1 LALLAWVRLRTVPLM
16 ALAGAAGDPLL
27 DVDPELV
34 RAAQKQN
41 TLKRRVIKLQVETL
55 KFTGVSYPGL
65 RITFK
70 ATKTTKKE
78 PNTCEVGIY
87 NLSREH
93 REALTK
99 VKRPIVVLEAG
110 YENETTQLFYG
121 ETIHTQHTRKGADII
136 TTLSTSDGGP
146 KLRTAR
152 IKQNFAAGAKASAV
166 LKALVDAMGVKVGN
180 LKEAQKKIDAS
191 KAANLYIEG
200 VTLQGHAPNELDA
213 LCKSAGFEWS
223 IQDGALQVVA
233 VGQSIGQFAT
243 VLTDSLMLT
252 TPSVSNKNIVE
263 GQTFIQ
269 HDFLPGR
276 QIKIRT
282 ELVEGSFRLE
292 KCTYH
297 GDTYGDDWFT
307 DFEAKGPPPK

>member
-1 LALLAWVRLRTVPLM
+1 M
-16 ALAGAAGDPLL
+16 ALAGAEGDPLL

-34 RAAQKQN
+34 RAAKKQN
-41 TLKRRVIKLQVETL
+41 VLRKRVIKLQVDTL
-55 KFTGVSYPGL
+55 RFTGVSYPGL

-70 ATKTTKKE
+70 ATKTTKRE
-78 PNTCEVGIY
+78 PNTCDVSIY

-99 VKRPIVVLEAG
+99 VKLPVVVLEAG

-121 ETIHTQHTRKGADII
+121 QTIHTTHLRKGADII

-152 IKQNFAAGAKASAV
+152 IAQSFAAGAKPSAV
-166 LKALVDAMGVKVGN
+166 LAALVKALGVKVGN
-180 LKEAQKKIDAS
+180 LKEAQKKIDTG

-200 VTLQGHAPNELDA
+200 VSLQGHAPNELDA
-213 LCKSAGFEWS
+213 LCRSAGFEWS
-223 IQDGALQVVA
+223 VQDGALQVVA
-233 VGQSIGQFAT
+233 VGQSVGQFAT

-276 QIKIRT
+276 QIRIRT
-282 ELVEGSFRLE
+282 ELVQGVFRLE
-292 KCTYH
+292 KCQYH

-307 DFEAKGPPPK
+307 DFEAKGSPPR

>member
-1 LALLAWVRLRTVPLM
+1 V

-34 RAAQKQN
+34 RAAKKQN
-41 TLKRRVIKLQVETL
+41 ELRRRVIKLQVDTL
-55 KFTGVSYPGL
+55 KFIGVSYPGL

-78 PNTCEVGIY
+78 PNTCEVSIY
-87 NLSREH
+87 NLNEET

-99 VKRPIVVLEAG
+99 VKRPVVVLEAG
-110 YENETTQLFYG
+110 YENETTQLFFG
-121 ETIHTQHTRKGADII
+121 ETIHTTHIRKGADII

-152 IKQNFAAGAKASAV
+152 IKQNFAAGAKPSAV
-166 LKALVDAMGVKVGN
+166 LKALIDALGIKAGN
-180 LKEAQKKIDAS
+180 LKDAQKKIDAG

-213 LCKSAGFEWS
+213 LCRSAGFEWS
-223 IQDGALQVVA
+223 VQDGALQLVA
-233 VGQSIGQFAT
+233 VGESFGKFAT
-243 VLTDSLMLT
+243 VLTDTLMLT
-252 TPSVSNKNIVE
+252 TPSISNKNIVE

-269 HDFLPGR
+269 NDFLPGR
-276 QIKIRT
+276 QIQIRT
-282 ELVEGSFRLE
+282 ELVQGYFRLE
-292 KCTYH
+292 KCQYH

>member
-1 LALLAWVRLRTVPLM
+1 M

-27 DVDPELV
+27 DIDPELV
-34 RAAQKQN
+34 RAKKAGN
-41 TLKRRVIKLQVETL
+41 PLKKRIIKLQVDTL

-70 ATKTTKKE
+70 AVKSTRKE
-78 PNTCEVGIY
+78 PNTCQIDIY
-87 NLSREH
+87 NLNEDH

-99 VKRPIVVLEAG
+99 VKKPVVVLEAG
-110 YENETTQLFYG
+110 YEHETTQLFFG
-121 ETIHTQHTRKGADII
+121 ETIHTTHQRKGPDII
-136 TTLSTSDGGP
+136 TTLSTSDSGP

-152 IKQNFAAGAKASAV
+152 IKKVFGKGVKPSAV
-166 LKALVDAMGVKVGN
+166 LKALADAMGVKVGN
-180 LKEAQKKIDAS
+180 LKDAQKKIDTG

-200 VTLQGHAPNELDA
+200 CSMQGHAPNELDA
-213 LCKSAGFEWS
+213 LCKAAGFEWS

-233 VGQSIGQFAT
+233 VGQAVGQFAT
-243 VLTDSLMLT
+243 VLTDNLMLT

-276 QIKIRT
+276 QIQIRT
-282 ELVEGSFRLE
+282 ELVKGVYRLE

-307 DFEAKGPPPK
+307 DFEAKGKPPK

>member
-1 LALLAWVRLRTVPLM
+1 M

-27 DVDPELV
+27 DVDPELI

-41 TLKRRVIKLQVETL
+41 TLKRRIIKLQVDTL

-78 PNTCEVGIY
+78 PNTCEVSIY
-87 NLSREH
+87 NLSAES

-99 VKRPIVVLEAG
+99 VKLPVVVLEAG

-121 ETIHTQHTRKGADII
+121 QTIHTTHQRKGPDII

-146 KLRTAR
+146 KLRVAR
-152 IKQNFAAGAKASAV
+152 ISQNFAAGAKPSQV
-166 LKALVDAMGVKVGN
+166 LAALVKALGVKVGN
-180 LKEAQKKIDAS
+180 LKEAQKKIDTG

-200 VTLQGHAPNELDA
+200 VQLQGHAPNELDA
-213 LCKSAGFEWS
+213 LCRSAGFEWS
-223 IQDGALQVVA
+223 VQDGALQVVA

-243 VLTDSLMLT
+243 VLTDPLMLT

-263 GQTFIQ
+263 GVTFIQ
-269 HDFLPGR
+269 RDFLPGR
-276 QIKIRT
+276 QIRIRT
-282 ELVEGSFRLE
+282 ELVQGAFRLE
-292 KCTYH
+292 KCSYH